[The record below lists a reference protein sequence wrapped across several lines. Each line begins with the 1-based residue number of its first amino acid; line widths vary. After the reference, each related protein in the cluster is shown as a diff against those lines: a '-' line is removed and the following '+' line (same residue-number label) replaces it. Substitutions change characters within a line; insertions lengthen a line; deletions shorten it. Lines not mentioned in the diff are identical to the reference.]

1 MINILV
7 FFLGENISIT
17 INDGEISID
26 SKTNIHNE
34 TIKSIYSECL
44 ASYSPADGFF
54 GKYMAMELVKY
65 GAKILKVSDP
75 QEDEGEE
82 NTVY

>member
-1 MINILV
+1 MISILV
-7 FFLGENISIT
+7 SFLGENISIT
-17 INDGEISID
+17 IDDGEISID
-26 SKTNIHNE
+26 SKTESHND
-34 TIKSIYSECL
+34 TIRFIFSDCL

-54 GKYMAMELVKY
+54 GKYMAMELVKN

-75 QEDEGEE
+75 QEDEGDE

>member
-7 FFLGENISIT
+7 SFLGENIAIT
-17 INDGEISID
+17 IDDGEISID
-26 SKTNIHNE
+26 SKTDIHND
-34 TIKSIYSECL
+34 TLRSIFADCL

-54 GKYMAMELVKY
+54 GRYMAMELVKY

>member
-1 MINILV
+1 MISILV
-7 FFLGENISIT
+7 SFLGENISIT
-17 INDGEISID
+17 IDDGEISID
-26 SKTNIHNE
+26 SKTESHND
-34 TIKSIYSECL
+34 TIRSIFSDCL

-54 GKYMAMELVKY
+54 GKYMAMELVKN

-75 QEDEGEE
+75 EEDEGDE